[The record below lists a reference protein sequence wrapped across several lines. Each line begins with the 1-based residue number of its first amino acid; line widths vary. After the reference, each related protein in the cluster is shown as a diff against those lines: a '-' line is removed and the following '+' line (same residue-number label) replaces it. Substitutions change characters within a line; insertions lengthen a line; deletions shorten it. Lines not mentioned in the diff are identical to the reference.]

1 MAARALRTS
10 AIRSIDYGEVFGT
23 RRHRWVTTALYDLPF
38 GHGRTFGQNWNSF
51 LNAAVGGWQLS
62 NIFLLQSGAFVTPY
76 FSGGDLSGTGSGT
89 IDGRSQYPDTV
100 SGVSSI
106 PANQS
111 ATQFVNPAAFTCRGI
126 SGWTPGTACKIG
138 AGSGAPLPIGRFGNV
153 RPGSVVGPGIVN
165 LSTGL
170 SKEFA
175 LTERF
180 RLKPGASFTNILNRL
195 NLADDSDHF
204 NLNIASAGFGQ
215 ISAARAS
222 DFGGNRSGQV
232 FLRLDF

>member
-1 MAARALRTS
+1 M
-10 AIRSIDYGEVFGT
+10 
-23 RRHRWVTTALYDLPF
+23 
-38 GHGRTFGQNWNSF
+38 
-51 LNAAVGGWQLS
+51 
-62 NIFLLQSGAFVTPY
+62 
-76 FSGGDLSGTGSGT
+76 
-89 IDGRSQYPDTV
+89 
-100 SGVSSI
+100 
-106 PANQS
+106 
-111 ATQFVNPAAFTCRGI
+111 
-126 SGWTPGTACKIG
+126 
-138 AGSGAPLPIGRFGNV
+138 
-153 RPGSVVGPGIVN
+153 VGPGIVN

-215 ISAARAS
+215 ISAARGS